1 MPIAKVELPSKEVA
15 SSVRSESP
23 RLKRSEFP
31 DLSDNQ
37 RESQHSYSTV
47 DVSSKESGPDFGYML
62 YSNQGMIISRG
73 IKIVMYSHTN

>member
-23 RLKRSEFP
+23 RLKRSEFH

-47 DVSSKESGPDFGYML
+47 SSKESGPDFGYM
-62 YSNQGMIISRG
+62 SNQGMIISRG